1 MSARSRVLAILL
13 GVLGAATATGQAQ
26 GKKAARTGTSLEPKA
41 IEILKTASNRLAA
54 ARTLSFTALVTH
66 ESPSRFGIPL
76 DTSTTSDVTVSRPDK
91 VRVITAGDG
100 PPSEFYYDGKSII
113 SFAPAENQVAVADAP
128 PTIEAAL
135 DAAYKSAGIYFPFTD
150 LIVADPYAG
159 IARDG
164 LSQAFYVGQSK
175 VVGGTTTDIVA
186 YVRGGVFLQ
195 VWIGAEDK
203 LPRMLNAVYLHDPL
217 QLRHRLQMSNWQLDG
232 PVPED
237 GFAPP
242 GAAGA
247 RRIPFTNPAA
257 KPTTKRSKIGH

>member
-1 MSARSRVLAILL
+1 VSSRLL
-13 GVLGAATATGQAQ
+13 LTAFGVLCAATATGQAQ
-26 GKKAARTGTSLEPKA
+26 GKKAARSGTGLEPKA
-41 IEILKTASNRLAA
+41 IEILKATSSRLAA
-54 ARTLSFTALVTH
+54 ARTLSFTAVVTH

-76 DTSTTSDVTVSRPDK
+76 ESITTSDVLVQRPDK

-100 PPSEFYYDGKSII
+100 TPSEFYYDGKTMM
-113 SFAPAENQVAVADAP
+113 SFTPAENRVAVAEAP
-128 PTIEAAL
+128 PTIEGAL
-135 DAAYKSAGIYFPFTD
+135 EAAYKSAAIYFPFSD
-150 LIVADPYAG
+150 VIVADPYAG

-175 VVGGTTTDIVA
+175 VVGATTTDIVA

-195 VWIGAEDK
+195 VWIGTEDK

-217 QLRHRLQMSNWQLDG
+217 QLRHRLEMSNWQLDA

-237 GFAPP
+237 GFTSS

-247 RRIPFTNPAA
+247 RRIPFANPA
-257 KPTTKRSKIGH
+257 TKRSKSGK